1 VRFVLLLVVLAVLLL
16 LPIHLNQDSA
26 LIVGVAGLGLL
37 AVIAFTGVRQLLL
50 RIGDKAVGELEVLGR
65 AMPAT
70 TRDVRGFGAVL
81 RALGVAV
88 PALAFFLAWA
98 LVFIVIWSADPEAC
112 RVATTQCDGAFVGLG
127 DHPLLGDFVYY
138 AVNIA
143 FANPPPD
150 VIAQSRVARAAGTVE
165 IVAGAGFLAVYL
177 GAFLAGRVG
186 AAPASTPPPTPPDPS
201 K

>member
-1 VRFVLLLVVLAVLLL
+1 VRFVLLLVVLAILLL

-26 LIVGVAGLGLL
+26 LVVGLVGLAALT
-37 AVIAFTGVRQLLL
+37 VVAFTSARQLLL
-50 RIGDKAVGELEVLGR
+50 RIGDKAVGELQVLGR

-98 LVFIVIWSADPEAC
+98 LVFIVIWSADPDAC
-112 RVATTQCDGAFVGLG
+112 RVASTQCDGAFVGLG
-127 DHPLLGDFVYY
+127 THPLLGDFVYY

-150 VIAQSRVARAAGTVE
+150 VIAESRVARAAGTVE

-177 GAFLAGRVG
+177 GAFLAGRGVG
-186 AAPASTPPPTPPDPS
+186 APSPPPPPDPS
-201 K
+201 G